1 MNTPLTSSP
10 PLRSPEQVSGD
21 PKNVSTATI
30 TPGTPAADTA
40 ATAPRR
46 RERAVPEPIPFGRIL
61 GVELRKMFDTRSGF
75 WLMASIVITSAVA
88 TVLTVLLSDRDE
100 LTFDSFAASVG
111 SPMSIILPIIGV
123 LAITSEWSQRT
134 SLTTFTL
141 VPSRGRVI
149 TAKLVN
155 VLVIGAVSMLIA
167 LGVGAAGNL
176 VNSAITGN
184 DAVWDIPAWT
194 FAQIVLANE
203 MGMIFGFAIGLLFRS
218 SAAGIVG
225 YFVWALVLPGI
236 SSALAEAQQWW
247 SDNAGWFDVNQ
258 SRFLL
263 FDSKLTSEE
272 WLQLGV
278 TSGIWILLPFA
289 VGLALVM
296 RSEVK

>member
-1 MNTPLTSSP
+1 M
-10 PLRSPEQVSGD
+10 
-21 PKNVSTATI
+21 STATI
-30 TPGTPAADTA
+30 TPSSTPSSVEGTS
-40 ATAPRR
+40 ATSRP

-100 LTFDSFAASVG
+100 LTFDSFAAAVG

-123 LAITSEWSQRT
+123 LAVTSEWSQRT
-134 SLTTFTL
+134 ALTTFTL

-155 VLVIGAVSMLIA
+155 VLVIGAISMVIA
-167 LGVGAAGNL
+167 LGVGAVGNL
-176 VNSAITGN
+176 ATSAITGN
-184 DAVWDIPAWT
+184 DVVWDIPAWT
-194 FAQIVLANE
+194 FAQIVMANE
-203 MGMIFGFAIGLLFRS
+203 LGMIFGFTLGLLFRNS
-218 SAAGIVG
+218 PAGIVG

-236 SSALAEAQQWW
+236 SEALASAQQWW
-247 SDNAGWFDVNQ
+247 ADNAGWFDVNQ

-272 WLQLGV
+272 WLQLGL
-278 TSGIWILLPFA
+278 TSSLWILLPFA
-289 VGLALVM
+289 LGLALVM

>member
-1 MNTPLTSSP
+1 M
-10 PLRSPEQVSGD
+10 
-21 PKNVSTATI
+21 STATI
-30 TPGTPAADTA
+30 TPSSVDGPAV
-40 ATAPRR
+40 ATLP
-46 RERAVPEPIPFGRIL
+46 RERAVPAPIPFGRIL

-75 WLMASIVITSAVA
+75 WLMASIVITSGIA
-88 TVLTVLLSDRDE
+88 TVLTVLLSDRDG

-123 LAITSEWSQRT
+123 LAVTSEWSQRT
-134 SLTTFTL
+134 ALTTFTL

-149 TAKLVN
+149 GAKLVD
-155 VLVIGAVSMLIA
+155 VLVIGAVSMVIA

-203 MGMIFGFAIGLLFRS
+203 LGMLLGFALGLLFRS
-218 SAAGIVG
+218 SPAAIVG
-225 YFVWALVLPGI
+225 YFVVNLVLPGI
-236 SSALAEAQQWW
+236 SGALAEAQQWW
-247 SDNAGWFDVNQ
+247 AANAGWFDVNQ
-258 SRFLL
+258 TRFLL

-272 WLQLGV
+272 WLQLGL
-278 TSGIWILLPFA
+278 TSSIWILLPFA
-289 VGLALVM
+289 IGLALVM

>member
-1 MNTPLTSSP
+1 MTTIAIDTVRERPS
-10 PLRSPEQVSGD
+10 QVS
-21 PKNVSTATI
+21 
-30 TPGTPAADTA
+30 
-40 ATAPRR
+40 R
-46 RERAVPEPIPFGRIL
+46 VPLSRVI

-88 TVLTVLLSDRDE
+88 TLLTVLLSDRDE
-100 LTFDSFAASVG
+100 LTFDSFAAAVG

-123 LAITSEWSQRT
+123 LAVTSEWSQRT
-134 SLTTFTL
+134 ALTTFTL
-141 VPSRGRVI
+141 VPSRSRVI
-149 TAKLVN
+149 AAKLVN
-155 VLVIGAVSMLIA
+155 TLAIGFVGMLVA
-167 LGVGAAGNL
+167 LGVGAVGNL
-176 VNSAITGN
+176 ATSAITGN

-203 MGMIFGFAIGLLFRS
+203 LGMIFGFTLGLLFRS
-218 SAAGIVG
+218 SPAGIVG

-236 SSALAEAQQWW
+236 SGALAEAQEWW
-247 SDNAGWFDVNQ
+247 ADNAGWFDVNQ

-278 TSGIWILLPFA
+278 TSGLWVLLPLL
-289 VGLALVM
+289 VGLRLVM